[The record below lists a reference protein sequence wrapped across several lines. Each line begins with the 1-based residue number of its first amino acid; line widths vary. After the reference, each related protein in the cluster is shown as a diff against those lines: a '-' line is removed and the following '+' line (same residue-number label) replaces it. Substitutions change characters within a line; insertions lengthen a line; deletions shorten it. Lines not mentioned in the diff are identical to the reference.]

1 MPKITPK
8 IRKVIEEN
16 PLAFAT
22 LDSKNSPYIIGVA
35 FCKVK
40 NNQIVI
46 TDNFMKSTAENVRRR
61 RKVALLVW
69 DKKWNGYQ
77 FLGEAKYYI
86 NGTWLKFVKSL
97 KENKKEMVKGAI
109 VVKVN
114 KIIKSK

>member
-46 TDNFMKSTAENVRRR
+46 TDNFMKSTTDNVKRR

-77 FLGEAKYYI
+77 FLGEGKYYSTGI
-86 NGTWLKFVKSL
+86 WSRFVKSL
-97 KENKKEMVKGAI
+97 KENRGLLAKGAI
-109 VVKVN
+109 VIKVN